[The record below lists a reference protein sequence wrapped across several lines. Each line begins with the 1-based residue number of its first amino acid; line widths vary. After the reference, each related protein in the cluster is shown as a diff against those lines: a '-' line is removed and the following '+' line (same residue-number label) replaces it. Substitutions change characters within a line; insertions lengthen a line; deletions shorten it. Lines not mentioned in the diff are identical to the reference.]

1 MKTTLKRVLGIIL
14 ALCVLVAG
22 ATCLMGISVAAET
35 TTVTDGQKTNNLAA
49 SAIEGLT
56 VAEKN
61 EKVFASSTAQ
71 GKVGYMAFDGVN
83 AESNRWYPGSLN
95 GYTNHYVMIDLGD
108 DYIVTGMKI
117 NFRND
122 QNRRITYGVYAATTL
137 GGLEYTAANKAGIN
151 TYLKSYG
158 HALKTGT
165 NAYAKDYTGHFA
177 MTTFSSYAKARYLMI
192 DYTSAPDGDM
202 CVYECE
208 VFGYKLSSDKYTIDH
223 TSKTITL
230 ASTWKD
236 SDVTAGELAAALDFA
251 GNATLEIN
259 KGENEVLVDGDTL
272 TVKHAINSSI
282 ADIADKTIADT
293 VYTIKYEPAPYNVPY
308 TALAGLSD
316 GERYNLVFESAAG
329 NGTAVSFSKGH
340 NAFDASISGSNNNH
354 QWYPANKA
362 AWLLFDLGDV
372 YNISGIKALWR
383 NGTDR
388 TYTYDMYA
396 VSNLSDVG
404 YTGDWSRANMT
415 TIANAIIN
423 NGADYKILNQQTSQ
437 KYKNHLFE
445 DQPKGRYILVNVT
458 AATGEINLAELEVFG
473 YTDVTSS
480 SKEVVVDEATNTISV
495 PYVWS
500 TRTVADLKAVLGG
513 VKGNAYLSMS
523 KADDEVL
530 ANGDVITLNHVG
542 TTVLTGSTLAY
553 LPTAAE
559 TYTVKIASANLALK
573 KPALGH
579 GKDGDQTPSKAVDG
593 NTASNQWMVN
603 GTADADTDRP
613 WIMVDLGA
621 SYNLTNVRVYFGSGV
636 GYEHT
641 VYAVDSI
648 STEWSEANKAAIAE
662 EIGATT
668 QITTVSAAGSLGG
681 KATDISAKGR
691 YVLVKFGKRNS
702 NNSTLSLY
710 ELEIFGYTFTANEL
724 KKDDAAKTITV
735 PFSWGKAVTDKMIL
749 DDLTVT
755 GGAYVTLKDD
765 VVTLT
770 HAKGTTTV
778 TTEYQVIRPNFDSVA
793 LGATASNAI
802 ANLTDGSHFAFEA
815 FDGKIDS
822 SVEDFKWQATSTSQ
836 GGKWIAID
844 LGAAYDIS
852 KIVTHI
858 TPGATNAPRNYYYDL
873 YVANKGDFE
882 GDFTAANKD
891 AVFAGVATEANK
903 VASVGDGVSQVG
915 GTTSAINAAGQYV
928 LLNVT
933 GGNKN
938 VGNTISLYEIDI
950 FGYALAPKSADVVV
964 DYDNKKVTVPFTH
977 NGDLTT
983 ESIASLIELKGNA
996 HMTVADNKITVDYMG
1011 TDVYEF
1017 TVEKEAPDG
1026 SHVNFAS
1033 AGLNF
1038 YKADGTLVEFNG
1050 NDKVTVSFE
1059 YYATANLVY
1068 RLQFK
1073 NGSTVVFNGLGLP
1086 GGRNKFNQT
1095 VTVPE
1100 GTTLTPFISKS
1111 GGADLYIWNID
1122 VEVNGTPVEVAYADT
1137 VAKSA
1142 KYYTK
1147 DYVSEKLS
1155 IDLAK
1160 ENFVTKVDLTG
1171 IDYTKIDQNIWVGVD
1186 FGANANFPAYETDDL
1201 TVSYDYYLSGNAT
1214 TVQAS
1219 VGAHNSTSGNAYAM
1233 YDKTTG
1239 VVVGAGHI
1247 SGTENFTNAAENQY
1261 GASILGV
1268 PSIAIRKGSNVYPD
1282 YFYVWNMKIGSPNHG
1297 TITYLEN
1304 SNLAARTYKDSS
1316 TSRAVVTITGVNPT
1330 AELVAVAAGEELD
1343 YIKADAEGLLA
1354 GDTNG
1359 DNVVDVRDLVYLN
1372 LDESTF
1378 KDIRAFT
1385 VDYTAALKVAEN
1397 YNYIKQQ
1404 IWGTK

>member
-1 MKTTLKRVLGIIL
+1 MKTTFKRVLGIIL

-22 ATCLMGISVAAET
+22 ATCLMGVSVAAET

-56 VAEKN
+56 TAEKN

-83 AESNRWYPGSLN
+83 AENNRWYPGSLN
-95 GYTNHYVMIDLGD
+95 GYTSHYVMIDLGD

-122 QNRRITYGVYAATTL
+122 QNRRITYGIYAATTL

-158 HALKTGT
+158 HALKTGA

-177 MTTFSSYAKARYLMI
+177 MTTFSSYTKARYLMI
-192 DYTSAPDGDM
+192 DYTSAVDGDM

-208 VFGYKLSSDKYTIDH
+208 VFGYKLSSDKYTVDH

-329 NGTAVSFSKGH
+329 NGTSVSFSKGH

-415 TIANAIIN
+415 TIANSFIT
-423 NGADYKILNQQTSQ
+423 NGADYKILSQQTAQ

-445 DQPKGRYILVNVT
+445 DQPKGRYILLNVT

-542 TTVLTGSTLAY
+542 TTALTGSTLAY

-559 TYTVKIASANLALK
+559 TYTVKIESANLALK
-573 KPALGH
+573 KSALGH
-579 GKDGDQTPSKAVDG
+579 GKGGDQTPSKAVDG

-636 GYEHT
+636 GYDHT

-648 STEWSEANKAAIAE
+648 STEWSEENKVAIAE

-668 QITTVSAAGSLGG
+668 SITSVSAANSLGG

-691 YVLVKFGKRNS
+691 YVLVKFGKRNT
-702 NNSTLSLY
+702 NNSTLSLF
-710 ELEIFGYTFTANEL
+710 ELEIFGYNFTANEL
-724 KKDDAAKTITV
+724 KKDDAAKTITI
-735 PFSWGKAVTDKMIL
+735 PFSWGKDVTDKMIL
-749 DDLTVT
+749 EDLTVA
-755 GGAYVTLKDD
+755 GGAYITLNGD
-765 VVTLT
+765 VLTLT

-778 TTEYQVIRPNFDSVA
+778 TTEYQVIRPNFDSIA
-793 LGATASNAI
+793 LNKPILGNKENDGYGVGKINNGFYQDSTTGTAADRRQWM
-802 ANLTDGSHFAFEA
+802 TDGTGPNSADRPVA
-815 FDGKIDS
+815 I
-822 SVEDFKWQATSTSQ
+822 
-836 GGKWIAID
+836 ID
-844 LGAAYDIS
+844 LGAVYNITSLKPYFDPAVAYDFDIYLADTIAAEWS
-852 KIVTHI
+852 TENFAAI
-858 TPGATNAPRNYYYDL
+858 TAPILATTPVVSDKSQTL
-873 YVANKGDFE
+873 G
-882 GDFTAANKD
+882 GP
-891 AVFAGVATEANK
+891 
-903 VASVGDGVSQVG
+903 SVDV
-915 GTTSAINAAGQYV
+915 NAAGRYLV
-928 LLNVT
+928 IKVGARK
-933 GGNKN
+933 GGNS
-938 VGNTISLYEIDI
+938 TLSMYELDV
-950 FGYALAPKSADVVV
+950 FGYAVAPMEEGVVV
-964 DYDNKKVTVPFTH
+964 NYTNKTVTVPFTYA
-977 NGDLTT
+977 GELTYAN
-983 ESIASLIELKGNA
+983 IATLVDFAGNA
-996 HMTVADNKITVDYMG
+996 VFEVKDGKIIVETMDG
-1011 TDVYEF
+1011 ETITF
-1017 TVEKEAPDG
+1017 TVSRAIPDG
-1026 SHVNFAS
+1026 SHVNVMN
-1033 AGLNF
+1033 GTVGF
-1038 YKADGTLVEFNG
+1038 YTADNALVQVNPGDE
-1050 NDKVTVSFE
+1050 VSVSFE
-1059 YYATANLVY
+1059 YYTTGSMLY

-1073 NGSTVVFNGLGLP
+1073 DGDNVVFNGLGLP
-1086 GGRNKFNQT
+1086 TGRNKFEQT
-1095 VTVPE
+1095 VTVPAD
-1100 GTTLTPFISKS
+1100 GGVLTP
-1111 GGADLYIWNID
+1111 YIVRGSSAKIYVWNIK
-1122 VEVNGTPVEVAYADT
+1122 VKVNGEDVNVAYANT
-1137 VAKSA
+1137 SA
-1142 KYYTK
+1142 SNATFSTK
-1147 DYVSEKLS
+1147 DAVSAELGLNLDK
-1155 IDLAK
+1155 DH
-1160 ENFVTKVDLTG
+1160 FVTKVDLTD
-1171 IDYTKIDQNIWVGVD
+1171 IDASKVDRDIWVGIN
-1186 FGANANFPAYETDDL
+1186 FGANSNFPAYATDKI
-1201 TVSYDYYLSGNAT
+1201 TFAYDYFLSGNAT
-1214 TVQAS
+1214 TVQVS
-1219 VGAHNSTSGNAYAM
+1219 STAAATAIGNAVGM
-1233 YDKTTG
+1233 YDKTNG
-1239 VVVGAGHI
+1239 VVVGAGHMAGVVDQTSTSQWGDSI
-1247 SGTENFTNAAENQY
+1247 RAA
-1261 GASILGV
+1261 ASV
-1268 PSIAIRKGSNVYPD
+1268 AIRKNSEVYPD
-1282 YFYVWNMKIGSPNHG
+1282 YFYVWNLQIDTSKYGR
-1297 TITYLEN
+1297 ITYLEN
-1304 SNLAARTYKDSS
+1304 SAFEVKVYNDYSNQYPNRN
-1316 TSRAVVTITGVNPT
+1316 AVTLDGVNPT
-1330 AELVAVAAGEELD
+1330 AELVAVDKGEELA
-1343 YIKADAEGLLA
+1343 YIYADTDDVVMDDL
-1354 GDTNG
+1354 NG
-1359 DNVVDVRDLVYLN
+1359 DGFINICDSVFLHA
-1372 LDESTF
+1372 SATF
-1378 KDIRAFT
+1378 KDIRAFDK
-1385 VDYTAALKVAEN
+1385 DYKDELKSAADYL
-1397 YNYIKQQ
+1397 YIRNQ
-1404 IWGTK
+1404 IWGNK